1 MVIFLTDITEHI
13 HARALH
19 KELYKYYYLSFLYQ
33 LCNESNYPH
42 FIDEDSEGQ
51 RVAVCLGMHS

>member
-1 MVIFLTDITEHI
+1 MFLTDITEHTY
-13 HARALH
+13 ARALY
-19 KELYKYYYLSFLYQ
+19 KELYKYYYIALLYQ
-33 LCNESNYPH
+33 LCNELYYPH